1 MFSYGVLLL
10 ELITG
15 KRPTDDFFAQGAG
28 LQGWVK
34 SQYPDRL
41 DPIVDDAMDRYCR
54 AAAAAEGGPRPCKR
68 LWREVIVEVI
78 EMGLMCTQF
87 SPAMRPT
94 MVNVAQEMTRLKEYL
109 SHSLSSLYT
118 RR

>member
-10 ELITG
+10 EFITG
-15 KRPTDDFFAQGAG
+15 KRPTDHSFQQGAG
-28 LQGWVK
+28 LHEWIK
-34 SQYPDRL
+34 SQYPHSL
-41 DPIVDDAMDRYCR
+41 DPLVDDAMDRYCR
-54 AAAAAEGGPRPCKR
+54 AAEAVTGRRPCKR

-78 EMGLMCTQF
+78 EMGVMCTQF
-87 SPAMRPT
+87 SPSMRPT
-94 MVNVAQEMTRLKEYL
+94 MVDVAQEMTRLKEYL